1 MSSMLISAALQEVLT
16 RPTPETLW
24 RLRAELLEQ
33 GVRGDSRLLATVDEF
48 YRFMNRLVASSTARE
63 YSHIASILDMAAVAG
78 VAVQNLI
85 EQKDGRAWW
94 QRFVAGAVSE
104 GMMVL
109 AARQYVKAWEV
120 EMRSDYN
127 AAAWYLAQEYWQL
140 SVDLQPDLPPA
151 ERLALIEELF
161 GPLADVRVAGSMKV
175 GLIGRLFQILLLARL
190 QSEG

>member
-1 MSSMLISAALQEVLT
+1 MLISPALHEVLT

-24 RLRAELLEQ
+24 RLRADLLEQ
-33 GVRGDSRLLATVDEF
+33 GVPGDSRLMATVDEF
-48 YRFMNRLVASSTARE
+48 YRYMNRLVASSTARE

-85 EQKDGRAWW
+85 DQEDGRAWW
-94 QRFVAGAVSE
+94 QRFVVGAVSE

-120 EMRSDYN
+120 EMRSDHN

-151 ERLALIEELF
+151 ERLKLIEELF
-161 GPLADVRVAGSMKV
+161 GPLTDERVTGSMKA

-190 QSEG
+190 QSDG